1 MANTIHPTAI
11 ISPKAELGDNISI
24 GPFCVVDGKT
34 VIGDNCSLDSYVQI
48 KEYTKM
54 GSGNVVHSH
63 TCLGGPPQHLAFKNE
78 PTTVEIGNDNII
90 REYVTIHRGT
100 TQGHSYTSIGSN
112 CMLMAYVH
120 IAHDCRVGDHVIMA
134 NASSLAGHVDVGN
147 NVMISG
153 MSGIH
158 QFVRIGDYAFLGAMG
173 GFVKDVPPY
182 MLATGVRA
190 LLHGPNT
197 IGLRRHGFDT
207 PTCNGLKKAYRLIFR
222 SGLTREESL
231 QMAESEF
238 PDSKEVANLIK
249 FIRESERGICPAQLR
264 NYPVE

>member
-1 MANTIHPTAI
+1 MANIIHPTAI
-11 ISPKAELGDNISI
+11 VSPGAELGDNVSV
-24 GPFCVVDGKT
+24 GPFCVIEDNT
-34 VIGDNCSLDSYVQI
+34 VIGDNCSLDAYVQI
-48 KEYTKM
+48 KEHTKM
-54 GSGNVVHSH
+54 GSGNMVHSNA
-63 TCLGGPPQHLAFKNE
+63 CLGGPPQHLGFKNE

-100 TQGHSYTSIGSN
+100 TQGHGYTSVGSN

-120 IAHDCRVGDHVIMA
+120 IAHDCRVSDHVIMA
-134 NASSLAGHVDVGN
+134 NASNLAGHVDVGS

-190 LLHGPNT
+190 VLHGPNA
-197 IGLRRHGFDT
+197 IGLRRHGFDA
-207 PTCNGLKKAYRLIFR
+207 PTCNALKKAYRIIFR

-231 QMAESEF
+231 QMAEAELS
-238 PDSKEVANLIK
+238 DSKEVANLIE
-249 FIRESERGICPAQLR
+249 FIRESERGICPAQVR
-264 NYPVE
+264 NDSVD